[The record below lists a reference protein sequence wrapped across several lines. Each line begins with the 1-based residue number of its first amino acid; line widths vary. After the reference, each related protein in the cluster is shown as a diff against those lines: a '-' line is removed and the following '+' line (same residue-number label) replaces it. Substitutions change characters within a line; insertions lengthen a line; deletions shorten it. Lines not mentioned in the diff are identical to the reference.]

1 MANELTTGVNGA
13 PQPTLSPLDVL
24 TLAQAAAYL
33 QLPEAD
39 VRAEAEAGRLVGQ
52 NIRGEWRFVREGIVA
67 WLRTPRRKLMS
78 SVAGIL
84 ADETE
89 EEYAAFMASIQA
101 HRDEV
106 DRATG
111 SGKYAPE

>member
-1 MANELTTGVNGA
+1 MANELTTSVNGA
-13 PQPTLSPLDVL
+13 PPTLLSPLDVL

-33 QLPEAD
+33 QLPEDD

-52 NIRGEWRFVREGIVA
+52 NVRGEWRFVRVGIVA
-67 WLRTPRRKLMS
+67 WLRMPRRKLMS
-78 SVAGIL
+78 SVAGVL
-84 ADETE
+84 AHETE
-89 EEYAAFMASIQA
+89 EEYAAYWANILA
-101 HRDEV
+101 YRDEI